1 MSEETSQI
9 ASNEPHAPLPPA
21 APASLPPPPLSA
33 APAIARKDSLQ
44 IWDKL
49 IRGLI
54 YACVF
59 LLPLIFTPWTFEVL
73 ELSKQMLLYVLVSSA
88 AVLWLLKLLVTRN
101 WRFVK
106 TSLDLPILA
115 LLAVYLLASI
125 FSVDRISSFLGPYGI
140 FSGNFFE
147 LLFLVIF
154 YYLVV
159 NNFDSPSQLKKL
171 FSFFFA
177 SVFLALVYAVLQF
190 SGWFVL
196 RAPFAKTGSFNTIGT
211 LISATLIAAF
221 AIVLSLGF
229 KSKSI
234 FRFPNGKLWRFLLGI
249 AAFVILLTINFFYA
263 WVALLAGLLLHL
275 IFSFAL
281 SRFSFKSIVVP
292 LALVIAVASFLV
304 LQTIFQKSF
313 GNVFKFEL
321 PLQLRLD
328 YSTALP
334 AIKGAV
340 FDKPILGSGP
350 GTFNY
355 VFSQYR
361 DQAFNLSQFWTV
373 RFDKAPSEAVEYLT
387 GTGILGFLVFEV
399 FNLLFI
405 AYAIMFLLQNREQSF
420 WAMGLALLSGY
431 AVLWV
436 SHWFLFFNTFMAFS
450 SWFTIAV
457 FMTLSRFAS
466 KEQIKSYD
474 FSFATSPRQTVSIV
488 SASSLG
494 LVLIVVFMFFSISV
508 YAADVSFRKGLNAVN
523 KAETFDDAEM
533 HFENATRMNRFRSD
547 YFLTYGEYLFGK
559 VNRELEKKNP
569 NIVEIQSLLTR
580 SINTARTAVTLNPNN
595 GQAWGRLAGLYG
607 YARPMIAGVDKFII
621 DSLTQ
626 AVENDKSNPVL
637 YTDLGQAYRLTART
651 IDPAILGKGVDS
663 DLDGLSDEQ
672 ERALGSNLDD
682 RDTNGNSVTD
692 GNEVLAGLN
701 PAASGQLPD
710 GFLSKYVKVS
720 QDGLIKA
727 EEAFRKAIE
736 LKPDHAIA
744 YYQLALSIEQS
755 GDVPRAIETLENALA
770 KLPNNLTFKFDLGR
784 MYFNTGRVDEA
795 ARQFQEIL
803 VAAPGHANS
812 RFSLA
817 LSFERLG
824 RTARALDE
832 YRRVLELS
840 PGNQNI
846 KAKIRELEA
855 AVAPRSS
862 GTSQ

>member
-1 MSEETSQI
+1 MKKPLQKTKGEKKKKSFLLSEETSQI

-263 WVALLAGLLLHL
+263 WV
-275 IFSFAL
+275 
-281 SRFSFKSIVVP
+281 VP
-292 LALVIAVASFLV
+292 LALGFAVPSFLV

-313 GNVFKFEL
+313 RNVYKFEL

-474 FSFATSPRQTVSIV
+474 FSFATSP
-488 SASSLG
+488 
-494 LVLIVVFMFFSISV
+494 
-508 YAADVSFRKGLNAVN
+508 
-523 KAETFDDAEM
+523 
-533 HFENATRMNRFRSD
+533 
-547 YFLTYGEYLFGK
+547 
-559 VNRELEKKNP
+559 
-569 NIVEIQSLLTR
+569 
-580 SINTARTAVTLNPNN
+580 
-595 GQAWGRLAGLYG
+595 
-607 YARPMIAGVDKFII
+607 
-621 DSLTQ
+621 
-626 AVENDKSNPVL
+626 
-637 YTDLGQAYRLTART
+637 
-651 IDPAILGKGVDS
+651 
-663 DLDGLSDEQ
+663 
-672 ERALGSNLDD
+672 
-682 RDTNGNSVTD
+682 
-692 GNEVLAGLN
+692 
-701 PAASGQLPD
+701 
-710 GFLSKYVKVS
+710 
-720 QDGLIKA
+720 
-727 EEAFRKAIE
+727 
-736 LKPDHAIA
+736 
-744 YYQLALSIEQS
+744 
-755 GDVPRAIETLENALA
+755 
-770 KLPNNLTFKFDLGR
+770 
-784 MYFNTGRVDEA
+784 
-795 ARQFQEIL
+795 
-803 VAAPGHANS
+803 
-812 RFSLA
+812 
-817 LSFERLG
+817 
-824 RTARALDE
+824 
-832 YRRVLELS
+832 
-840 PGNQNI
+840 
-846 KAKIRELEA
+846 
-855 AVAPRSS
+855 
-862 GTSQ
+862 